1 MLEFLRE
8 QTLGDGAAF
17 RAWVATTNPFED
29 ASTEGV
35 DLLTFHAAKGR
46 EWHTVVVSGV
56 ESSLMPH
63 KSATTVAAKTEE
75 GRLLYVA
82 LTRAT
87 DRLVVARADRRGGYA
102 RTVSPFIADLDLRA
116 APAAPPPPRVR
127 ATVDPLIGELRDW
140 RDEAARRAD
149 ILPTQLCSDRD
160 LASIARER
168 PTTVEQLVQVTS
180 FGQITA
186 ERLAPQILD
195 LVRAS
200 PNAGDRMAQS
210 ARSTITGA

>member
-1 MLEFLRE
+1 
-8 QTLGDGAAF
+8 
-17 RAWVATTNPFED
+17 
-29 ASTEGV
+29 
-35 DLLTFHAAKGR
+35 
-46 EWHTVVVSGV
+46 
-56 ESSLMPH
+56 MPH